1 MPHRI
6 FQMKKADWLHRSFAK
21 DTLEF
26 YFFSSFVIFDADV
39 TRDLLKK
46 VEQSAQILT
55 YPTTPLQRLEYR
67 LTLHY

>member
-6 FQMKKADWLHRSFAK
+6 SQMKKADWLHRFFAK

-26 YFFSSFVIFDADV
+26 YFFSSLVIFDADV

-46 VEQSAQILT
+46 VEQSGQILA
-55 YPTTPLQRLEYR
+55 YPTTRHQRLEYR
-67 LTLHY
+67 LTPHY